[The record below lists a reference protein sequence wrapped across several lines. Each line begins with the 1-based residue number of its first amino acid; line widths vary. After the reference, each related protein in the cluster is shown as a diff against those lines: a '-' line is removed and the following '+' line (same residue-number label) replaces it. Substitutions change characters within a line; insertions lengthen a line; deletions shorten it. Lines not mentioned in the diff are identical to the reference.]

1 MSGALPPDAESRIRI
16 RPPLEIPVRLLLL
29 GHPVAHSLSPRIQN
43 AALEAAGI
51 RGRYEAVDI
60 APDAFEE
67 TLERLRQPHVGGNV
81 TVPFK
86 ERVHDA
92 CDELS
97 PLARRVGAV
106 NTWWV
111 DGDRRLFGD
120 NTDVPGFD
128 AAVRELF
135 RVDEPPRDLS
145 VGVIGAGGAA
155 AAVLAAAESWPGS
168 VVHVYNRT
176 PERARVLCE
185 RFGPNVQAVDDIGV
199 VGGADLVVNA
209 TSIGLANDASPIDLA
224 LLAPG
229 ASVLDLVYRPG
240 GTAFVRELRARGR
253 SAMDGLTML
262 VEQAAFAFER
272 WFGVTPDRSAMWRA
286 ARGESA

>member
-1 MSGALPPDAESRIRI
+1 MSDVPDQEVRARI
-16 RPPLEIPVRLLLL
+16 RPPLHGSTRLLLL
-29 GHPVAHSLSPRIQN
+29 GHPVSHSLSPRIQN

-51 RGRYEAVDI
+51 QGRYEVLDI
-60 APDAFEE
+60 EPQAFES
-67 TLERLRQPHVGGNV
+67 TLTRLRQPHVGGNV

-86 ERVHDA
+86 ERMHDA

-111 DGDRRLFGD
+111 DAGGHLYGD

-128 AAVRELF
+128 AAVRDLLGANQA
-135 RVDEPPRDLS
+135 PRDLS
-145 VGVIGAGGAA
+145 VGVLGAGGAA
-155 AAVLAAAESWPGS
+155 AAVLTAAESWTGC

-176 PERARVLCE
+176 PERARTLCE
-185 RFGPNVQAVDDIGV
+185 RFGPNVQPVDDIGV
-199 VGGADLVVNA
+199 IAGADLVVNA
-209 TSIGLANDASPIDLA
+209 TSVGLASDDFPIEVELLGPEASI
-224 LLAPG
+224 
-229 ASVLDLVYRPG
+229 LDLVYRRG

-253 SAMDGLTML
+253 RAADGLTML

-272 WFGVTPDRSAMWRA
+272 WFGVTPDRSAMWQA
-286 ARGESA
+286 ALGESG